1 MDKGFRRIAFTIMGL
16 TALTVISVGVYLW
29 YNFNARSRLVLV
41 VPSTAQWFLHVQTK
55 LLRGDFSASTTAPE
69 GIDVLRKTVA
79 ALPIFQGMKDAGEPG
94 IALYSDVVSF
104 GMPEGQFL
112 ALSITSE
119 ERFKTFMKS
128 LKKRNLLK
136 GGIDKGR
143 YFYAEFPSGKAYVAF
158 KYKALVIF
166 KPGDSRCDYH
176 VAESAFD
183 QVFAEK
189 THTMMQNST
198 VQALYEEE
206 PEVVFYSSAP
216 AFGLSQSLDF
226 PTINNEQTVSSYV
239 KFAYPGKKGDL
250 PVSPLMLVA
259 KAGYPIELEKSIDK
273 ENRMTAQT
281 ALDLM
286 AKILDLKIREIA
298 K

>member
-166 KPGDSRCDYH
+166 KPGDSSCDYH

-239 KFAYPGKKGDL
+239 KFAYPGKKGEL

>member
-1 MDKGFRRIAFTIMGL
+1 MGL

-41 VPSTAQWFLHVQTK
+41 VPSTAQWFFHVQTK
-55 LLRGDFSASTTAPE
+55 LLRGDFSGSTKAPE
-69 GIDVLRKTVA
+69 GIDLLRRTVSK
-79 ALPIFQGMKDAGEPG
+79 LPIFQGVKDAGEPG

-104 GMPEGQFL
+104 GMQEGQFL

-119 ERFKTFMKS
+119 ERFKSFMQS
-128 LKKRNLLK
+128 LKKRNMLK

-143 YFYAEFPSGKAYVAF
+143 YFYAEFPSGKAFVAF

-166 KPGDSRCDYH
+166 KPSDSISDYH
-176 VAESAFD
+176 VAEKAFD

-189 THTMMQNST
+189 THTLMQNPA
-198 VQALYEEE
+198 VQALYEGE
-206 PEVVFYSSAP
+206 PEVVFYSTAP
-216 AFGLSQSLDF
+216 AFGLSQSIDF
-226 PTINNEQTVSSYV
+226 PAVNDQQAANSFV
-239 KFAYPGKKGDL
+239 KFAYPGKKGNT

-259 KAGYPIELEKSIDK
+259 KVGYPAQLELCIDK
-273 ENRMTAQT
+273 ENRMTAHT

>member
-1 MDKGFRRIAFTIMGL
+1 
-16 TALTVISVGVYLW
+16 
-29 YNFNARSRLVLV
+29 VLV

-226 PTINNEQTVSSYV
+226 PTINNEQAVSSYV
-239 KFAYPGKKGDL
+239 KFAYPGKKGEL